1 MVKRY
6 SRKSSKKQ
14 YKVLKRRT
22 RKNSRKRSKK
32 KNTRKKLRGG
42 AMNPG
47 QKARLIL
54 DLTDSIDN
62 LEKKLWGELTYQ
74 DKVSLEML
82 GYEKGKWPANVAI
95 KKIYPFPF
103 PTAVARLYDLGF
115 ELKDIKGV
123 LGDET
128 DDEKKIME
136 AQNKLFRKRGSRFT
150 KQWAESRILFNK
162 SSLGTRSYDYGNIQ
176 GSGDKGI
183 YFDYQKKDFLK
194 LLEPDILEKL
204 IEQNDKCISYTCS
217 MTEEI
222 INEIL
227 NENFNMQ
234 EISLKW
240 ENFDILFSGG
250 GHYIIYLQLPWHVFY
265 LEIKDKKFRILS
277 LWAELY
283 TFLEYSQKNEFGVWR
298 EGFDD
303 IKNILEDING
313 TELVSPKTYWEYI
326 YSKKRSYENQK
337 KLFNIPGKILP
348 ISDDIESPPPLLQ
361 IRKCYKLSMKA

>member
-14 YKVLKRRT
+14 YKVFKRRT

-95 KKIYPFPF
+95 KKFYPFPF

-115 ELKDIKGV
+115 ELKDIKEV

-162 SSLGTRSYDYGNIQ
+162 SSLGTRSYDYENIQ
-176 GSGDKGI
+176 GSGDKDI

-240 ENFDILFSGG
+240 ENFDILFSGE

-283 TFLEYSQKNEFGVWR
+283 TFLEYSQKNEFGIWR
-298 EGFDD
+298 EDFDY

-313 TELVSPKTYWEYI
+313 TELTSPKTYWEYI

-348 ISDDIESPPPLLQ
+348 ISEDIEPPPPLLQ